1 VLYSIYYY
9 FINVDDNVV
18 ESDLY
23 VHITYVKWQGIDFR
37 KVKKIFLVAGAPETA
52 LGTTK
57 PSMQPVP
64 AAFPVPVKQPE
75 READHTHSVLEFRN
89 SWSCISTPQYA
100 FMARYVI
107 VYREKFILTV

>member
-1 VLYSIYYY
+1 
-9 FINVDDNVV
+9 VDDNVV

-23 VHITYVKWQGIDFR
+23 VHITYVKRQGVDFR
-37 KVKKIFLVAGAPETA
+37 EGKKIFLVAGAPETA

-57 PSMQPVP
+57 PSMQLIP
-64 AAFPVPVKQPE
+64 AALYLPVKRPE
-75 READHTHSVLEFRN
+75 REANHTNSMLEFGN

-107 VYREKFILTV
+107 KYRENFILTV